1 MSKVIFSKFQ
11 KIYFFRLYLFL
22 EASWSIFI
30 VYEYRMI
37 AENLEILRKRIEQA
51 CQKCRR
57 NKEEVQLIAVSKTF
71 SADLIQEAIDA
82 GQIEFGENYVQ
93 ELQEKQI
100 TLADRVIHW
109 HFIGH
114 LQSNKVKYIA
124 DFASLI
130 HSVDDLNLGREISK
144 RAERCN
150 RLQDVL
156 VEIHTTN
163 EATKFGVQPEQA
175 IAFIKELSQLSHL
188 RVCGLM
194 TMGPFSD
201 NPDDSRSSFR
211 CVAELKSLIEA
222 EGIVNVQMRHLSM
235 GMTHD
240 FEVAIEEGATLV
252 RIGTAIFG
260 KRTRNLN

>member
-1 MSKVIFSKFQ
+1 
-11 KIYFFRLYLFL
+11 
-22 EASWSIFI
+22 
-30 VYEYRMI
+30 MI
-37 AENLEILRKRIEQA
+37 AENLKNLRKRIDQA
-51 CQKCRR
+51 CQKCGRK
-57 NKEEVQLIAVSKTF
+57 NDDVHIIAVSKTF
-71 SADLIQEAIDA
+71 SAELILEAGDA

-93 ELQEKQI
+93 ELQEKQK
-100 TLADRVIHW
+100 TLTDRILRW

-124 DFASLI
+124 DYVTLI
-130 HSVDDLNLGREISK
+130 HSVDDLNLGKEISK
-144 RAERCN
+144 RAERCS
-150 RLQDVL
+150 RIQDVL
-156 VEIHTTN
+156 VEIHTTD
-163 EATKFGVQPEQA
+163 EATKFGVQPEHA
-175 IAFIKELSQLSHL
+175 IALLKELSQLSHL

-211 CVAELKSLIEA
+211 CAAELKKHIEA

-260 KRTRNLN
+260 RRTKNLN

>member
-1 MSKVIFSKFQ
+1 
-11 KIYFFRLYLFL
+11 
-22 EASWSIFI
+22 
-30 VYEYRMI
+30 MI
-37 AENLEILRKRIEQA
+37 AENLKNLRKRIDQA
-51 CQKCRR
+51 CQKCGRK
-57 NKEEVQLIAVSKTF
+57 NDEVHIIAVSKTF
-71 SADLIQEAIDA
+71 SAELILEAIDA
-82 GQIEFGENYVQ
+82 GHIEFGENYVQ
-93 ELQEKQI
+93 ELQEKQK
-100 TLADRVIHW
+100 TLIDRILRW

-124 DFASLI
+124 DYVTLI
-130 HSVDDLNLGREISK
+130 HSVDDLNLGKEISK
-144 RAERCN
+144 RAERCC
-150 RLQDVL
+150 RIQDVL
-156 VEIHTTN
+156 VEIHTTD
-163 EATKFGVQPEQA
+163 EATKFGVQPEHA
-175 IAFIKELSQLSHL
+175 IALIKELSQLSHL

-211 CVAELKSLIEA
+211 CAAELKKHIEA

-260 KRTRNLN
+260 RRTKNLN

>member
-1 MSKVIFSKFQ
+1 
-11 KIYFFRLYLFL
+11 
-22 EASWSIFI
+22 
-30 VYEYRMI
+30 MI
-37 AENLEILRKRIEQA
+37 AENIKNLRKRIEQT
-51 CQKCRR
+51 CQKCGRMIDD
-57 NKEEVQLIAVSKTF
+57 VQLIVVTKTF
-71 SADLIQEAIDA
+71 PVELIREAIDA
-82 GQIEFGENYVQ
+82 GQIDFGENYVQ
-93 ELQEKQI
+93 ELQEKHKSLDEQI
-100 TLADRVIHW
+100 IHW

-124 DFASLI
+124 EYVNLV

-150 RLQDVL
+150 RIQDVL
-156 VEIHTTN
+156 VEVHTTD
-163 EATKFGVQPEQA
+163 ESTKFGVQPEHA
-175 IAFIKELSQLSHL
+175 IALIKELSQLSHL

-194 TMGPFSD
+194 TLGPFSD
-201 NPDDSRSSFR
+201 NPNDSRSSFR
-211 CVAELKSLIEA
+211 CVADLKKQIEA

-260 KRTRNLN
+260 RRTKNLN

>member
-1 MSKVIFSKFQ
+1 
-11 KIYFFRLYLFL
+11 
-22 EASWSIFI
+22 
-30 VYEYRMI
+30 MI
-37 AENLEILRKRIEQA
+37 AENLKNLRKRIEQA

-57 NKEEVQLIAVSKTF
+57 NNDDVQLIAVSKTF
-71 SADLIQEAIDA
+71 SAELIQEAIDA

-93 ELQEKQI
+93 ELQEKQK
-100 TLADRVIHW
+100 TLADRKIHW

-114 LQSNKVKYIA
+114 LQSNKVKYIT
-124 DFASLI
+124 DYVSLI
-130 HSVDDLNLGREISK
+130 HSVDDLNLGKEISR
-144 RAERCN
+144 RAERTS
-150 RLQDVL
+150 RIQDVL
-156 VEIHTTN
+156 VEIHTTD
-163 EATKFGVQPEQA
+163 EATKFGVQPEHS
-175 IAFIKELSQLSHL
+175 IALIKELSQLSHIH
-188 RVCGLM
+188 VCGLM

-211 CVAELKSLIEA
+211 CVAELKKHIED

-260 KRTRNLN
+260 RRTKNLN